1 MSPPHGAG
9 GISILPLAGLPRSN
23 GWTRGGP
30 LPHPP
35 APPTISTEYDYDAES
50 DDPDVLSDDPAE
62 LDDLTPGTKKRKGPV
77 PVVPGSDADMD
88 SGRDGL
94 DRNPPRAAREDT
106 EGSLRM
112 SVRRLTRSNGAT
124 LAAQRRALF
133 QKRKVA
139 LVALYCDAQAA
150 YDAANPC
157 PITPTSATS
166 TGKKDSKASP
176 KSAPKG
182 KKGTSGTASP
192 TKSGAASPVLAAP
205 ATPAAAPKSGLP
217 DVAAFE
223 RLLPA
228 LEDVVVWPPDA
239 PSWREG
245 DDAARPVP
253 RRTLERWRTGF
264 AQRKRQRTDRQ
275 PVHRGGW
282 IPEGSFELDIAC
294 EASTRA
300 RTRARERM
308 TLLRLAEQLRALVL
322 ACNKIPSAPE
332 PMSPPPSP
340 AVVLEPLAQKLPPS
354 PKKNSKKKKKKRT
367 TLANE
372 GNPHHVDKYRPSRP
386 IPTTDPYEP
395 WPGHSSLL
403 FPPPMRVLAA
413 RPGGKDQRPGEDEYI
428 CWSCQYALFYGSE
441 ALRKHAIRQRRAEIK
456 RREKLKARAR
466 EVATGT
472 RPYRPGGDDDDE
484 DYDDE
489 EDEEDDDD
497 DDACEGRCSC
507 GRALPKCEEDKPP
520 DKDAGG

>member
-1 MSPPHGAG
+1 MSPHGAG
-9 GISILPLAGLPRSN
+9 GVLPLAGLPRSN
-23 GWTRGGP
+23 GWAHGP
-30 LPHPP
+30 NPP
-35 APPTISTEYDYDAES
+35 APPTVSTEYDYGDES
-50 DDPDVLSDDPAE
+50 DDPDGLTDDAAE

-77 PVVPGSDADMD
+77 PVVPGSEADVD

-94 DRNPPRAAREDT
+94 DRNPPRSAREDN
-106 EGSLRM
+106 EGTPRVP
-112 SVRRLTRSNGAT
+112 VRRLPRSSGAT

-133 QKRKVA
+133 HKRKGV
-139 LVALYCDAQAA
+139 LVALYCAAQAA
-150 YDAANPC
+150 YDAANPR
-157 PITPTSATS
+157 PLTPTSATS
-166 TGKKDSKASP
+166 TDKKDANISSKSGSKGKKDTSGNTSP
-176 KSAPKG
+176 TK
-182 KKGTSGTASP
+182 SGTASP
-192 TKSGAASPVLAAP
+192 VT
-205 ATPAAAPKSGLP
+205 ATPTASRSGLP

-253 RRTLERWRTGF
+253 RRSLERWRTGF
-264 AQRKRQRTDRQ
+264 ARRKRQRTDRV

-282 IPEGSFELDIAC
+282 IPEGSFELDISC

-300 RTRARERM
+300 RNRARERVA
-308 TLLRLAEQLRALVL
+308 LLRLAEQLRALVL
-322 ACNKIPSAPE
+322 ACNKIPSASE
-332 PMSPPPSP
+332 PVSPPPTPPATESP
-340 AVVLEPLAQKLPPS
+340 AQKPPLS
-354 PKKNSKKKKKKRT
+354 PKKNTKKKKKKRT

-386 IPTTDPYEP
+386 IPTTNPYEP
-395 WPGHSSLL
+395 WPGHASLL
-403 FPPPMRVLAA
+403 FPPSMRVLAA

-428 CWSCQYALFYGSE
+428 CWSCQYSLFYGPE
-441 ALRKHAIRQRRAEIK
+441 ALRKQAVRQRRAELK

-472 RPYRPGGDDDDE
+472 RPYRPGGDDDDD

-497 DDACEGRCSC
+497 DVCEGRCSC